1 MSSCGRVNNDSVW
14 LVFSEVMGCGHSD
27 PLQILDPAD
36 PETDSTGCYYHQP
49 SAAPVQ
55 TVWPLHQ
62 VFNLWWRKHLQ
73 LFLPHYSAVCHFIS
87 PRWKSMSSQ
96 TLKSGTHTIRIDRAD
111 GLNVWTVGES
121 KKDKHCFVIDFF
133 FFAARIYYFPKQWK
147 AYFLNAALTRKLLL
161 SACFALLN
169 CFLPWISSRRTPI
182 ITLRRQGGSERMQR
196 LRIDMLV
203 KQRGKFLSTGAV

>member
-133 FFAARIYYFPKQWK
+133 FFCRPDLLFSKTVEGLFSKCSSHSKTFIICLFCTFKLFSAMNQQQAHADHHTQASGREW
-147 AYFLNAALTRKLLL
+147 ANA
-161 SACFALLN
+161 
-169 CFLPWISSRRTPI
+169 TPPY
-182 ITLRRQGGSERMQR
+182 RHVG
-196 LRIDMLV
+196 
-203 KQRGKFLSTGAV
+203 